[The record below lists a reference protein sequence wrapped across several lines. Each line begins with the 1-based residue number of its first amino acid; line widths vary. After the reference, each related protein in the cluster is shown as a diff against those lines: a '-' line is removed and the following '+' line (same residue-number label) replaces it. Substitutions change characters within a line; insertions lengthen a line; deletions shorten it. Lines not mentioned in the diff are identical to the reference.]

1 MRKSILCTFAILGIS
16 LILVAGCT
24 SSTGTPN
31 TSASSP
37 GAAGNAAAGQEQVVT
52 LVNGTYA
59 FNASIY
65 DITTTALPSGRHQVN
80 IFVTVTNAGKT
91 PVQLRWFST
100 LTNAEGVSFGG
111 VGVSHGGN
119 GAETPP
125 LMPGISATGRDYIT
139 IDSDQ
144 DYQTLSKGTTL
155 TVNFVTEPSNNQT
168 PVSFSTAWI
177 LDPSV
182 FT

>member
-1 MRKSILCTFAILGIS
+1 MV
-16 LILVAGCT
+16 LVAGCT
-24 SSTGTPN
+24 SSPGTPGM
-31 TSASSP
+31 SAT
-37 GAAGNAAAGQEQVVT
+37 GAGGTAVVDQDQVAA

-65 DITTTALPSGRHQVN
+65 AITTTALSPGGHQVN
-80 IFVTVTNAGKT
+80 IFVTAINAGKN

-111 VGVSHGGN
+111 VGVSHGGT
-119 GAETPP
+119 GAETPV
-125 LMPGISATGRDYIT
+125 LGPGIRATGRDYVT

-144 DYQTLSKGTTL
+144 AYQTLGKGTTL
-155 TVNFVTEPSNNQT
+155 TINFVTEPLGNET
-168 PVSFSTAWI
+168 PVSFSTEWT